1 MLPSPSESEPA
12 MSKNEIFKFSLY
24 VAGDAQN
31 SELAIANL
39 NALCQLHLPNR
50 HHIEI
55 VDILKNPTRALED
68 GIYLTPTLFKL
79 SPRPL
84 RQIIGTLSQT
94 KKVLQTLG
102 LEDSVP

>member
-1 MLPSPSESEPA
+1 
-12 MSKNEIFKFSLY
+12 MSKPEIFRFTLY

-31 SELAIANL
+31 SVLAIANL
-39 NALCQLHLPNR
+39 TAFCQSHLPSR

-55 VDILKNPTRALED
+55 VDVSQHPERALED

-84 RQIIGTLSQT
+84 RQIIGTLSQPE
-94 KKVLQTLG
+94 KLLQTLG
-102 LEDSVP
+102 LENSVS

>member
-1 MLPSPSESEPA
+1 MT
-12 MSKNEIFKFSLY
+12 KREIFNFSLY
-24 VAGDAQN
+24 VAGDAPN
-31 SELAIANL
+31 SVLAIANL
-39 NALCQLHLPNR
+39 TALCQLHLPGR

-55 VDILKNPTRALED
+55 VDVLRHPGRALED

-94 KKVLQTLG
+94 QKVLQTLG
-102 LEDSVP
+102 LEDGAG